1 MLDLDK
7 MLLEESAAGT
17 DAAIVM
23 PEQLPQGVE
32 TVTAAAENVIS
43 ETPSLIENPVIAFLC
58 DLLGQLPF
66 ETMDYEFMRLALLG
80 LLIIAPMAAICG
92 TQVVNFNMSFFS
104 DAIGHSAFAGVA
116 TGLVLAISPDYTMPA
131 LALCVGLGI
140 MAVKHRS
147 GLSSDTVIGVM
158 FSTVVAGGLAI
169 VSRYPNAVSN
179 AQMFL
184 YGDILTIS
192 ERDIL
197 LMMGLAVVFMLFQI
211 FSFNK
216 LICIELNPQL
226 AKAHRIKVGV
236 YQYFFAALLSLV
248 VIFSVKA
255 VGVLLVTAMLIT
267 PAAAAR
273 NLASSYGKMLWL
285 SVIIGVFSAIAG
297 LFLSAQDWMQTS
309 TGATIVL
316 CSCVIFAISLI
327 FRKKKRA

>member
-1 MLDLDK
+1 
-7 MLLEESAAGT
+7 
-17 DAAIVM
+17 
-23 PEQLPQGVE
+23 
-32 TVTAAAENVIS
+32 
-43 ETPSLIENPVIAFLC
+43 
-58 DLLGQLPF
+58 
-66 ETMDYEFMRLALLG
+66 MDYEFMRLALLG

>member
-1 MLDLDK
+1 MAENIVLDVDK
-7 MLLEESAAGT
+7 LLAEETAAILPDTVDKLSNAAGS
-17 DAAIVM
+17 AQSM
-23 PEQLPQGVE
+23 
-32 TVTAAAENVIS
+32 
-43 ETPSLIENPVIAFLC
+43 IENPFIAWIC
-58 DLLGQLPF
+58 DLLGKLPC
-66 ETMDYEFMRLALLG
+66 ETMDYEFMRMALLG
-80 LLIIAPMAAICG
+80 LLIIAPMAAVCG

-116 TGLVLAISPDYTMPA
+116 TGLVLAISPDYTMPI

-140 MAVKHRS
+140 MAIKHRS
-147 GLSSDTVIGVM
+147 GLSTDTVIGVV
-158 FSTVVAGGLAI
+158 FSAVVAGGLAI

-192 ERDIL
+192 EKDIL
-197 LMMGLAVVFMLFQI
+197 LMMILAVVFTIFQL

-236 YQYFFAALLSLV
+236 YQYFFAALLSRV

-273 NLASSYGKMLWL
+273 NLAGSYGKMLWI
-285 SVIIGVFSAIAG
+285 SVLIGVFSAIAG
-297 LFLSAQDWMQTS
+297 LFLSAQSWMQTS

-316 CSCVIFAISLI
+316 CSCVIFAVSLI
-327 FRKKKRA
+327 FRKKKRS